1 MNRIMA
7 LKRGEMLCVQNEKV
21 VSSFPFWDDGY
32 VLYGLTTF
40 AGEPREATRPNE
52 DAFEAANSAL
62 YDFKGNCVIVRLYDG
77 YKVSAYQH
85 FNSAKEAFE
94 YAIERYEK
102 ARTLSEHF
110 VIKNC
115 KTKEIIYQQ

>member
-1 MNRIMA
+1 M
-7 LKRGEMLCVQNEKV
+7 
-21 VSSFPFWDDGY
+21 
-32 VLYGLTTF
+32 LYGLTTF

-52 DAFEAANSAL
+52 AANSAL
-62 YDFKGNCVIVRLYDG
+62 YDFKGNCVIVRIYDD

-94 YAIERYEK
+94 YAIKRYEE

-110 VIKNC
+110 VVKNC